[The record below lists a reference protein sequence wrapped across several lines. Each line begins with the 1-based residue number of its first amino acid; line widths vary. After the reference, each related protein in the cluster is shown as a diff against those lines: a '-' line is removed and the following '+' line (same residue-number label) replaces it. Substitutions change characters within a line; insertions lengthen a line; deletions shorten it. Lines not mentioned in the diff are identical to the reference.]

1 MLDEKI
7 PSAFSRHK
15 NTAKKFALDN
25 EYHILFKTTT
35 IGKNEIDI
43 SEISHNTQESE
54 ILLKNGIMFEVLNIR
69 KLIDKGGKKW
79 MIIHLKSI

>member
-7 PSAFSRHK
+7 PSTFSRNI

-43 SEISHNTQESE
+43 SEISHNIQESE
-54 ILLKNGIMFEVLNIR
+54 ILLKNGIMFEVLNIK

>member
-15 NTAKKFALDN
+15 NTAKNFALSS

>member
-15 NTAKKFALDN
+15 KMAKKFALDN
-25 EYHILFKTTT
+25 EYHILFKTIT